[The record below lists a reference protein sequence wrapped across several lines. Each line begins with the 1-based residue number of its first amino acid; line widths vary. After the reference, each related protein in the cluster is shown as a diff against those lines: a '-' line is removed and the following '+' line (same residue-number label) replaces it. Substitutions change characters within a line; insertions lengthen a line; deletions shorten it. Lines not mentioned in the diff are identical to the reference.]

1 MGKTTMKQLLILL
14 ILITCSQQ
22 AAAYLDPGTG
32 SMILQGVI
40 AGIAVVG
47 FTLKTYWYKIR
58 GFFGKSGPASLLEE
72 NEDPQRPE

>member
-1 MGKTTMKQLLILL
+1 MKHLLALF

-32 SMILQGVI
+32 SMILQGII

-47 FTLKTYWYKIR
+47 FTIKSYWYKIR
-58 GFFGKSGPASLLEE
+58 GFFGKGGSTSLLDEE
-72 NEDPQRPE
+72 EDQQRSE